1 MIAPARNART
11 IGIVTIAVCAVLL
24 TASFRLSTLGSL
36 FSGGGETLHAQF
48 TDVAGISPGDPVR
61 IAGISVGRV
70 EAVHVQRDHAL
81 VDMSVQTD
89 VRLGDRTTASLS
101 LDTLL
106 GQSSLLLTPGGTGSM
121 ADGSTIPLA
130 RTTTPFS
137 VTDAILGAGRELTPI
152 KTKVLTQ
159 ALRTVT
165 SAISPGASDVRTAA
179 TGLGDLSRVV
189 SRRQQQ
195 VQTLFAQTRR
205 IAATLAGRTTDLVT
219 LIDNSSL
226 ITGTL
231 VRRERVIDAL
241 LRTTTGLT
249 RTIRAVIRDN
259 QGQITPGL
267 RDLHTVLGVLRRN
280 QDDLDES
287 LRLLAPYL
295 RYFVNLTGNGR
306 WFDGTFAGLVP
317 IDTRGGGKK

>member
-1 MIAPARNART
+1 MITPPRNART
-11 IGIVTIAVCAVLL
+11 LGLVGIAVAVVLL
-24 TASFRLSTLGSL
+24 TVSFRLSTLSSL

-48 TDVAGISPGDPVR
+48 SDAAGISPGDPVR
-61 IAGISVGRV
+61 IAGITVGEV

-81 VDMSVQTD
+81 VDLKVKTD
-89 VRLGDRTTASLS
+89 VDLGDRTTATLS

-106 GQSSLLLTPGGTGSM
+106 GQSSLLLVPAGTGDL
-121 ADGSTIPLA
+121 ADDATIPLE

-152 KTKVLTQ
+152 NVKDLSA

-165 SAISPGASDVRTAA
+165 AAIDPGADEVRTAA
-179 TGLGDLSRVV
+179 VGLSDLSRAV
-189 SRRQQQ
+189 SRRESE
-195 VQTLFAQTRR
+195 VRTLFRQTRQ
-205 IAATLAGRTTDLVT
+205 IASTLAGRTTDLVT
-219 LIDNSSL
+219 LIDNSAVITRSL
-226 ITGTL
+226 
-231 VRRERVIDAL
+231 VERQDVIRSL

-249 RTIRAVIRDN
+249 ATVQAVIRDN
-259 QGQITPGL
+259 EDQLTPGL
-267 RDLHTVLGVLRRN
+267 RDLHKVLDVLRSN

-317 IDTRGGGKK
+317 IDTRKGTP